1 MLPRR
6 WMEAYVRFL
15 LRYRWPVIA
24 LSTLITLIL
33 GHYLFQ
39 TRIQM
44 NFRDIVPPNH
54 PYTQLAQKHARMFGS
69 ANVLVVAVEVND
81 GDIFTVET
89 LNKIDRVTRMLLET
103 PGVNPWQV
111 LSIAHPKVRSIQI
124 SGSGI
129 RALPIYF
136 PGPPKEPADAA
147 RIKKS
152 VYTNDGIFDFF
163 VSRDDKVALITA
175 GFWESGLD
183 FGRMKERLFQIRDQE
198 TDAKHTIHMTG
209 FPMLFCWVF
218 SYKAWI
224 FYITGL
230 TILSIMLLL
239 WFYFRTV
246 QGVLIPLFSG
256 VLSTVW
262 ALGFAGMLGFPI
274 DLLMV
279 VVFLLITA
287 RALSHSV
294 QSMERYH
301 EEYFRLGDKDA
312 AILHSYLGLFSPALV
327 SIAADGLAILSLAVA
342 RIPLVQKLAVVSSF
356 WILTISVS
364 VVTLHPIILS
374 FLNPPR
380 RDPKAG
386 TRLSDK
392 IYTSINRLLV
402 KISRGDARHAAVAG
416 FAVALVVGV
425 YYAHHLKIGDVS
437 IGRAL
442 FYPQHPYN
450 VAYDLVV
457 EKGFVGVSALT
468 IIAEGHEPGVFRQPE
483 SLTALEKF
491 QRYMEHNNRLAGGSM
506 SGADVIRQMYQMFE
520 EGVPKWAILPG
531 TTKDVG
537 NMFSYFLLSAGAP
550 ALERFV
556 DKELQNATI
565 TVYFKD
571 YSYDTVTDALNGARE
586 YIAANPMEKMDFRL
600 AGGLFGVL
608 AAINDEVEWSYRVN
622 LILVLLIVFVL
633 SFLTY
638 WSLAGALIVMIP
650 SIVAQPLTEAIMYW
664 TGIDMNINSLPI
676 AAIGIGIGIDYGYYV
691 LSRITEEYEHFAD
704 VDQAIEETLMTTGRA
719 ILFTGTT
726 LTASVIFWLFFPM
739 KFQAE
744 MAILLAL
751 ILFLHV
757 VGALIFIPSMVSLF
771 KPRFAMTGGAA
782 EGGRTEPRGSPSRR
796 SYGFTERASFRRNP
810 ESRKG

>member
-24 LSTLITLIL
+24 ASTLITLIL
-33 GHYLFQ
+33 GHYLFE
-39 TRIQM
+39 TRLQM
-44 NFRDIVPPNH
+44 NFRDIIPPNH

-69 ANVLVVAVEVND
+69 ANVLVVAVEVKD
-81 GDIFTVET
+81 GDIFTVNT
-89 LNKIDRVTRMLLET
+89 LNKIDRITRALIET

-129 RALPIYF
+129 RALPLYF

-198 TDAKHTIHMTG
+198 TDTQHTIHMTG
-209 FPMLFCWVF
+209 FPMLFCYVF

-256 VLSTVW
+256 VLSTIW
-262 ALGFAGMLGFPI
+262 ALGFAGMLGFTI

-301 EEYFRLGDKDA
+301 EEYFRLGDKNA
-312 AILHSYLGLFSPALV
+312 AILQSYLGLFSPALV
-327 SIAADGLAILSLAVA
+327 SIAADGLAILSLVVA

-356 WILTISVS
+356 WIFTISVS

-374 FLNPPR
+374 FLNPPH

-386 TRLSDK
+386 RRLSDK
-392 IYTSINRLLV
+392 IYNSINRLLV
-402 KISRGDARHAAVAG
+402 KISHGDARYATIAG

-442 FYPQHPYN
+442 FYPRHPYN
-450 VAYDLVV
+450 QAYDLVV
-457 EKGFVGVSALT
+457 KKGFVGVSALT
-468 IIAEGHEPGVFRQPE
+468 IIAEGNEPGVFRQPE
-483 SLTALEKF
+483 SLIALEKF
-491 QRYMEHNNRLAGGSM
+491 QRYMEHNNTLAGGSM
-506 SGADVIRQMYQMFE
+506 SGADIIRQMYQMFE
-520 EGVPKWAILPG
+520 EGVPKWAILPA
-531 TTKDVG
+531 TKKDVG

-550 ALERFV
+550 ALERLV

-571 YSYDTVTDALNGARE
+571 YSYDTVTGALHRAKE
-586 YIAANPMEKMDFRL
+586 YIDANPIDKVEFRL
-600 AGGLFGVL
+600 AGGLFGIL
-608 AAINDEVEWSYRVN
+608 AAVNDEVEWSYRVN
-622 LILVLLIVFVL
+622 LMLVLFIVFVL

-664 TGIDMNINSLPI
+664 TNIDMNINSLPI

-704 VDQAIEETLMTTGRA
+704 VDQAIEEALMTTGRA

-744 MAILLAL
+744 MALLLAL

-757 VGALIFIPSMVSLF
+757 VGALVFIPSMVSLF
-771 KPRFAMTGGAA
+771 KPRFAMTEVTARQPDQVL
-782 EGGRTEPRGSPSRR
+782 GRRVQ
-796 SYGFTERASFRRNP
+796 NV
-810 ESRKG
+810 

>member
-1 MLPRR
+1 
-6 WMEAYVRFL
+6 MEAYVRFL
-15 LRYRWPVIA
+15 LRHRWPVIGVA
-24 LSTLITLIL
+24 TVITLIL
-33 GHYLFQ
+33 GYFLFEA
-39 TRIQM
+39 RVQM
-44 NFRDIVPPNH
+44 NFRDIIPPNH

-69 ANVLVVAVEVND
+69 ANVLVVAVEVKD

-89 LNKIDRVTRMLLET
+89 LNKIDRITRALIET

-129 RALPIYF
+129 RALPLYF
-136 PGPPKEPADAA
+136 PGPPKTAADAA
-147 RIKKS
+147 RIKKA

-183 FGRMKERLFQIRDQE
+183 FGKMKERLFQIRDQE
-198 TDAKHTIHMTG
+198 SDAKHTVHMTG
-209 FPMLFCWVF
+209 FPMLFSYIF
-218 SYKAWI
+218 SYKSWI

-230 TILSIMLLL
+230 TVLSIMGLL
-239 WFYFRTV
+239 WFYFRTM
-246 QGVLIPLFSG
+246 QGVWIPLFSG
-256 VLSTVW
+256 VLSTIW
-262 ALGFAGMLGFPI
+262 ALGFAGMLGFSI

-301 EEYFRLGDKDA
+301 EEYARLGDKNA
-312 AILHSYLGLFSPALV
+312 AIMQSYLGLFSPALV
-327 SIAADGLAILSLAVA
+327 SIAADGFAILSLAVA

-356 WILTISVS
+356 WIFTISVS

-380 RDPKAG
+380 HDPKAG
-386 TRLSDK
+386 NRFSDK
-392 IYTSINRLLV
+392 IYTTINRLLV
-402 KISRGDARHAAVAG
+402 KMSRGNARYATIVG
-416 FAVALVVGV
+416 LVVSLVLGV

-442 FYPQHPYN
+442 FYPEHPYN
-450 VAYDLVV
+450 TAYDLVV
-457 EKGFVGVSALT
+457 KKGFVGVSALT
-468 IIAEGHEPGVFRQPE
+468 IIAEGHEPGVFRQPA

-491 QRYMEHNNRLAGGSM
+491 QRYMEHNNQLAGGSV

-520 EGVPKWAILPG
+520 EGVPKWAILPS

-537 NMFSYFLLSAGAP
+537 NMFSYFLMSAGAP
-550 ALERFV
+550 ALERLV

-571 YSYDTVTDALNGARE
+571 YSFDTVTAALRNAKA
-586 YIAANPMEKMDFRL
+586 YIDANPVEKVSFRL
-600 AGGLFGVL
+600 AGGLFGIL
-608 AAINDEVEWSYRVN
+608 AAINDEVQWSYRVN
-622 LILVLLIVFVL
+622 LILVLVIVFIL

-664 TGIDMNINSLPI
+664 TSIDMNINSLPI

-691 LSRITEEYEHFAD
+691 LSRITEEYGHFSD
-704 VDQAIEETLMTTGRA
+704 VDQAIEEALMTTGRA

-744 MAILLAL
+744 MALLLAL

-771 KPRFAMTGGAA
+771 KPKFAIA
-782 EGGRTEPRGSPSRR
+782 TETVAPGQEKQAVVSIAR
-796 SYGFTERASFRRNP
+796 
-810 ESRKG
+810 